1 VGQLTL
7 SHSIAWE
14 STREDRA
21 TTDHS
26 GDRSC
31 RAAPFARVFKS
42 EISKDIF
49 SWFDELRAKTSEAGP
64 RENPVLWIELRIGSA
79 RFGAQKRDN
88 DNLKID
94 SLRICRNGLW
104 PGVATCTLNSF
115 I

>member
-1 VGQLTL
+1 MGQLTL

-49 SWFDELRAKTSEAGP
+49 H
-64 RENPVLWIELRIGSA
+64 GSMSFVQKLLKPA
-79 RFGAQKRDN
+79 RGRTLYFGLN
-88 DNLKID
+88 Y
-94 SLRICRNGLW
+94 GLEVRVSA
-104 PGVATCTLNSF
+104 PKSGTM
-115 I
+115 II